1 MIVHAVLVAYQNT
14 ERTLQRWTRD
24 VRPSLQVCFKDQWRV
39 TCVDNSPEYSREL
52 CDAFDGPGG
61 YDPGSYFWNQGLNEM
76 YGGAINLAVRRVPSD
91 FVIYVCTN
99 HGRMVDPRWTWDM
112 VAPMIADPRVAPTGY
127 LLGSNSPEGVA
138 HWAWPGPE
146 NKARRRE
153 FEDRFRFVK
162 DDGTGHVPQ
171 HIQGGVFAARTGAL
185 WERPYVDPFM
195 HLYSDH
201 YLTWSL
207 LKAGYEVRNVNS
219 VMSVWKSLISNL
231 SNLKYYHD
239 DSEGP

>member
-1 MIVHAVLVAYQNT
+1 MIVHAVLVAYDNA
-14 ERTLQRWTRD
+14 ERTLQRWIRD

-39 TCVDNSPEYSREL
+39 TCVDNSFWPDDRLIE
-52 CDAFDGPGG
+52 AFGDD
-61 YDPGSYFWNQGLNEM
+61 YVWLNGENRM
-76 YGGAINLAVRRVPSD
+76 YGGAINLAVRRIPSD
-91 FVIYVCTN
+91 YVIYVCTN

-112 VAPMIADPRVAPTGY
+112 VEPMIADPKVVQTGY
-127 LLGSNSPEGVA
+127 LMGSNSPEGVA
-138 HWAWPGPE
+138 SWAWPDDE
-146 NKARRRE
+146 ARRLE
-153 FEDRFRFVK
+153 FHERFRFVK

-185 WERPYVDPFM
+185 WEHPYVDPFM

-219 VMSVWKSLISNL
+219 VMSVWKSLISNR

-239 DSEGP
+239 VSEG